1 MSKTRPTVRNQEVA
15 HRILANPRRRRLLT
29 TLTERGR
36 DTVDGLAEAIARRE
50 CLSDDDADDRRRIR
64 RDVHVSL
71 VHVHLPM
78 VADQGLVE
86 YDRDEGDVVL
96 LEGSESVTSE
106 DALELAV
113 GDA

>member
-1 MSKTRPTVRNQEVA
+1 
-15 HRILANPRRRRLLT
+15 
-29 TLTERGR
+29 
-36 DTVDGLAEAIARRE
+36 
-50 CLSDDDADDRRRIR
+50 
-64 RDVHVSL
+64 
-71 VHVHLPM
+71 M